1 MGSPAYSKE
10 RYHWYKAHGICV
22 NCGQTW
28 AEPGRVMCAECA
40 RKNAAS
46 QRKHDPDGTR
56 HAAYMDALRTSRRA
70 AGLCFECGK
79 PLDGPH
85 TLCSRCL
92 AQHREYAKMYRIR
105 QRIRRE
111 AEHGQG

>member
-1 MGSPAYSKE
+1 MGSAAYSKE

-28 AEPGRVMCAECA
+28 AEPGRVMCAVCA

-56 HAAYMDALRTSRRA
+56 HAAYVDALRASRKA

-79 PLDGPH
+79 PLDGPS
-85 TLCSRCL
+85 TLCMKCL
-92 AQHREYAKMYRIR
+92 ARRRENARMYRIR
-105 QRIRRE
+105 QKIRRE
-111 AEHGQG
+111 AEHG